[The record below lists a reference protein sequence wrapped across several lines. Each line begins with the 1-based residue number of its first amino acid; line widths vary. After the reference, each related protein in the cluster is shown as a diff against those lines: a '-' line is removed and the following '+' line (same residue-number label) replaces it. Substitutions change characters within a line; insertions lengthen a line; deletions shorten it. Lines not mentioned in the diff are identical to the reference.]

1 MSNFISMDKRVAVIS
16 ALVEGCSVRA
26 TVRMTGV
33 SKGAILRLLESVGT
47 ACAEYQDQALRN
59 LPATRIQCDEI
70 WSFVAAKQKNVTS
83 AVQARE
89 PMAGDVWT
97 WVAMDS
103 DTKLACTW
111 VVGSRDA
118 HTARV
123 FVRDLKSRLA
133 NRVQLTTD
141 GLKHYFHAIA
151 EYFDDE
157 VDYATLTKIYG
168 ATTEESGANVRY
180 SPARCLGTETKVKI
194 GNPDPKFI
202 NTSYIER
209 QNLTMRMQ
217 MRRYTRL
224 TNAFSKNLTNHIHS
238 VNLFYMWYNFARV
251 HQTLRVTPA
260 MEAGLSSRVWSV
272 REIVELAFPQ
282 EMKLAA

>member
-47 ACAEYQDQALRN
+47 ACAEFQDQALRN

-168 ATTEESGANVRY
+168 ATVEESGANVRY

-194 GNPDPKFI
+194 GNPDPKHI

-217 MRRYTRL
+217 MRRLTRL
-224 TNAFSKNLTNHIHS
+224 TNAFSKKWENHWALLCLH
-238 VNLFYMWYNFARV
+238 FAYYNFVRI
-251 HQTLRVTPA
+251 HRTLRVTPA
-260 MEAGLSSRVWSV
+260 MQAGITDRVWDIS
-272 REIVELAFPQ
+272 ELLTQA
-282 EMKLAA
+282 

>member
-47 ACAEYQDQALRN
+47 ACAEFQDQALRN
-59 LPATRIQCDEI
+59 LPAKRIQCDEI

-83 AVQARE
+83 AVIARE

-97 WVAMDS
+97 WVAIDA

-111 VVGSRDA
+111 VVGSRDS

-123 FVRDLKSRLA
+123 FVHDLKSRLA
-133 NRVQLTTD
+133 NRVQLTSD
-141 GLKHYFHAIA
+141 GLRHYFHAIA
-151 EYFDDE
+151 EYFNDE

-168 ATTEESGANVRY
+168 GTVEESGANVRY
-180 SPARCLGTETKVKI
+180 SPARCLGTETKIKI
-194 GNPDPKFI
+194 GNPDPKHI
-202 NTSYIER
+202 NTSFIER

-224 TNAFSKNLTNHIHS
+224 TNAFSKSLTNHIHS

-260 MEAGLSSRVWSV
+260 MEAGISSYVWTIKD
-272 REIVELAFPQ
+272 IVSMSYYSIAV
-282 EMKLAA
+282 AA

>member
-1 MSNFISMDKRVAVIS
+1 
-16 ALVEGCSVRA
+16 
-26 TVRMTGV
+26 MTGV

-47 ACAEYQDQALRN
+47 ACAEYQDQVLRN

-97 WVAMDS
+97 WVAIDA

-111 VVGSRDA
+111 VCGQRDS

-123 FVRDLKSRLA
+123 FVKDLKERLA
-133 NRVQLTTD
+133 NRVQLTSD
-141 GLKHYFHAIA
+141 GLRHYVHAIA
-151 EYFDDE
+151 EYFNDE
-157 VDYATLTKIYG
+157 IDYATLTKIYG
-168 ATTEESGANVRY
+168 GTVEESGANVRY

-194 GNPDPKFI
+194 GRPDPKFI

-224 TNAFSKNLTNHIHS
+224 TNAFSKNLTNQIHS
-238 VNLFYMWYNFARV
+238 VNRS
-251 HQTLRVTPA
+251 TCGIT
-260 MEAGLSSRVWSV
+260 S
-272 REIVELAFPQ
+272 
-282 EMKLAA
+282 AACTRRSA

>member
-47 ACAEYQDQALRN
+47 ACAEYQDAVLRN
-59 LPATRIQCDEI
+59 LPAKRIQCDEI

-83 AVQARE
+83 AVIARE

-97 WVAMDS
+97 WVAMDADS
-103 DTKLACTW
+103 KLACTW

-123 FVRDLKSRLA
+123 FVHDLKSRLA
-133 NRVQLTTD
+133 NRVQLTSD
-141 GLKHYFHAIA
+141 GLRHYFHAIA
-151 EYFDDE
+151 EYFNDE

-168 ATTEESGANVRY
+168 GTVEESGANVRY
-180 SPARCLGTETKVKI
+180 SPARCLGTETRIKI
-194 GNPDPKFI
+194 GNPDPKHI
-202 NTSYIER
+202 NTSFIER

-238 VNLFYMWYNFARV
+238 VNLFYMWYNFVRV
-251 HQTLRVTPA
+251 HQTLRITPA
-260 MEAGLSSRVWSV
+260 MEAGLSSHVWSIA
-272 REIVELAFPQ
+272 EIVRLTSHVGMELVA
-282 EMKLAA
+282 

>member
-47 ACAEYQDQALRN
+47 ACAEFQDQALRN

-168 ATTEESGANVRY
+168 ATVEESGANVRY

-194 GNPDPKFI
+194 GNPDPKHI

-224 TNAFSKNLTNHIHS
+224 TNAFSKSLTNHIHS

-260 MEAGLSSRVWSV
+260 MEAGLSAHVWSIQ
-272 REIVELAFPQ
+272 EIVSLTASVE
-282 EMKLAA
+282 KLAA